1 MTRSRTTTIEQE
13 FIERHPSSRR
23 YYERALLDFPSGVT
37 HDVRYLKPFPIYVER
52 AAGSKKWDLDGH
64 ELIDYTMGHGALL
77 LGHAHPQIVEAVAAQ
92 VRRGTHYGAGHEL
105 ELEWAERIR
114 ELMPSCERVKFTA
127 SGTEATLMA
136 LRLARAY
143 TGREK
148 ILKFAGHFHGW
159 HDYVIP
165 GERLP
170 FDRRQSPGIPQV
182 VFDTVVVAPV
192 NDLDFVDRRLAAG
205 DIAAVIIEPSGASWA
220 SIPLPD
226 GFLRRLREITTRHQ
240 TLLIFDEVI
249 TGFRWSPGGVQRLA
263 GVTPDLTT
271 LAKIVA
277 GGLPGGALGGRADI
291 MELLEFRDDPEWNA
305 NRRVGHPG
313 TFNANPLS
321 AAAGCACLQLVAD
334 PGVQRHADAM
344 AQRLRRGCNQV
355 LVTLGIPGF
364 VWGESSVFHIALGH
378 SCSNQRGEDLRMPEG
393 VGPDVLKAGMSPRIG
408 LALHQAMVNEGVDL
422 FHGGGLVSLAHTPED
437 IDRTIEAFDR
447 SLRRMKD
454 EGLFDSIA

>member
-1 MTRSRTTTIEQE
+1 MARQRTLTIEQE
-13 FIERHPSSRR
+13 YIERHPSSRAQ
-23 YYERALLDFPSGVT
+23 YERALKDFPSGVT

-52 AAGSKKWDLDGH
+52 AAGSKKWDLDGN

-77 LGHAHPQIVEAVAAQ
+77 LGHAHPQIAEAVAAQ

-114 ELMPSCERVKFTA
+114 ELKPSCERVKFTA

-136 LRLARAY
+136 MRLARAY
-143 TGREK
+143 TGRDK

-159 HDYVIP
+159 HDYAIP
-165 GERLP
+165 GEKLP
-170 FDRRQSPGIPQV
+170 FTQEESPGIPKAI
-182 VFDTVVVAPV
+182 FDTVVVAPV
-192 NDLDFVDRRLAAG
+192 NDLDFVDQRLAQG
-205 DIAAVIIEPSGASWA
+205 DVAAVILEPSGASWA
-220 SIPLPD
+220 SIPLPE
-226 GFLRRLREITTRHQ
+226 GFLQRLREITQRHD

-249 TGFRWSPGGVQRLA
+249 TGFRWSPGGAQRLA

-271 LAKIVA
+271 MAKIVA

-291 MELLEFRDDPEWNA
+291 MSLLEFRDDPDWNA
-305 NRRVGHPG
+305 RHRVSHPG

-334 PGVQRHADAM
+334 PGVQQHADAM
-344 AQRLRRGCNQV
+344 ASRLRRGFNQV
-355 LVTLGIPGF
+355 LVQQSIPGF

-378 SCSNQRGEDLRMPEG
+378 TCTNQRGEDIRVPEG
-393 VGPDVLKAGMSPRIG
+393 VTPEVLKAGMSPRLS
-408 LALHQAMVNEGVDL
+408 LALHQAMINEGVDL
-422 FHGGGLVSLAHTPED
+422 FHGGGLLSVAHTPED

-447 SLRRMKD
+447 SIRRMKD
-454 EGLFDSIA
+454 EGLFEKAE